1 MGTRGGLLRPRKFE
15 QSSGQVTLNRIEV
28 TISHFPARLGQIPI
42 ELALNIGNEIV
53 RLADTHAPEAG
64 ARFRARCRIPSKSA
78 LVSGVADG
86 RLVRPTLRGALLGL
100 EIGTSQSTLPVGA
113 G

>member
-1 MGTRGGLLRPRKFE
+1 MGTRGGGLLRPRKFE

-28 TISHFPARLGQIPI
+28 TSSHFPARLGQIPI

-64 ARFRARCRIPSKSA
+64 VRFRARCRIPSKSA
-78 LVSGVADG
+78 LVSGVAG
-86 RLVRPTLRGALLGL
+86 
-100 EIGTSQSTLPVGA
+100 
-113 G
+113 

>member
-15 QSSGQVTLNRIEV
+15 HSSGQVTLNRIEV

-53 RLADTHAPEAG
+53 RLLHNRKA
-64 ARFRARCRIPSKSA
+64 S
-78 LVSGVADG
+78 DG
-86 RLVRPTLRGALLGL
+86 RLVRPPLRGALLGFNY
-100 EIGTSQSTLPVGA
+100 SMHSNRSPWRRKC
-113 G
+113 